1 MILLFLWLFMDVV
14 IVDLKFVNLLEKREC
29 FKVKIIVLKCYYVYL
44 NSGIIEL
51 N

>member
-1 MILLFLWLFMDVV
+1 MILFLGLFMDVV
-14 IVDLKFVNLLEKREC
+14 IVDLKFLNLLEKRVG
-29 FKVKIIVLKCYYVYL
+29 FKVKIIVLKCYCVCL